1 MYITCEQYEY
11 LLESVTSSHEY
22 YPSLSHCTFTR
33 EFFSLSSK
41 NKKKKILHNLISPTR
56 RWTTSST
63 PPWCRIN
70 DSRYQSENGTKK
82 KKKETYI
89 ICKFESIAFTPSPRE
104 ENFGQT
110 RCYARQRGDGY
121 FLWSTREREGGRK
134 GGERRKGDGGWTAL
148 FLFSFLRFRSPR
160 DKATLRSSA
169 SSLVISRP
177 TLRRSDRRFSFLSL
191 SLSLFFFRSEL
202 FTFYSKDH

>member
-63 PPWCRIN
+63 PLMSNQWFEISIWEWN
-70 DSRYQSENGTKK
+70 KEKK
-82 KKKETYI
+82 KRNVHNLQIRIDRFHPFPKRR
-89 ICKFESIAFTPSPRE
+89 KFRSNEVLRATKRRRLFSLI
-104 ENFGQT
+104 
-110 RCYARQRGDGY
+110 D
-121 FLWSTREREGGRK
+121 EREGGRE
-134 GGERRKGDGGWTAL
+134 ERRRKEERRWRMNGSFP
-148 FLFSFLRFRSPR
+148 FLVPPLPFTTRQSHASILR
-160 DKATLRSSA
+160 L
-169 SSLVISRP
+169 LSRN
-177 TLRRSDRRFSFLSL
+177 
-191 SLSLFFFRSEL
+191 
-202 FTFYSKDH
+202 

>member
-63 PPWCRIN
+63 PLMSNQWFEISIWEWN
-70 DSRYQSENGTKK
+70 KE

-89 ICKFESIAFTPSPRE
+89 IRKFESIAFTPSPRE

-121 FLWSTREREGGRK
+121 FLWSTRGREGGKEAK
-134 GGERRKGDGGWTAL
+134 GGKEMADER
-148 FLFSFLRFRSPR
+148 LFSFS
-160 DKATLRSSA
+160 RSSA
-169 SSLVISRP
+169 SVHHATKP
-177 TLRRSDRRFSFLSL
+177 RFDPPPPLS
-191 SLSLFFFRSEL
+191 
-202 FTFYSKDH
+202 

>member
-63 PPWCRIN
+63 PLMSNQWFEISIWEWN
-70 DSRYQSENGTKK
+70 KEKK
-82 KKKETYI
+82 KRNVHNSQI
-89 ICKFESIAFTPSPRE
+89 ESIAFTPSPRE

-121 FLWSTREREGGRK
+121 FLWSTRGREGGKEAK
-134 GGERRKGDGGWTAL
+134 GGKEMADER
-148 FLFSFLRFRSPR
+148 LFSFS
-160 DKATLRSSA
+160 RSSA
-169 SSLVISRP
+169 SVHHATKP
-177 TLRRSDRRFSFLSL
+177 RFDPPPPLS
-191 SLSLFFFRSEL
+191 
-202 FTFYSKDH
+202 

>member
-63 PPWCRIN
+63 PLMSNQWFEISIWEWN
-70 DSRYQSENGTKK
+70 KEKK
-82 KKKETYI
+82 KRNVHNSQIRIDRFHPFPERR
-89 ICKFESIAFTPSPRE
+89 KFRSNEVLRATKRRRLFSLI
-104 ENFGQT
+104 
-110 RCYARQRGDGY
+110 D
-121 FLWSTREREGGRK
+121 EREGGRK

-160 DKATLRSSA
+160 DKATLRSSV

-202 FTFYSKDH
+202 FTFYSKNH

>member
-63 PPWCRIN
+63 PLMSNQWFEISIWEWN
-70 DSRYQSENGTKK
+70 KEKK
-82 KKKETYI
+82 KRNVHNSQIRIDRFHPFPERR
-89 ICKFESIAFTPSPRE
+89 KFRS
-104 ENFGQT
+104 

-121 FLWSTREREGGRK
+121 FLWSTRGREGGKEAK
-134 GGERRKGDGGWTAL
+134 GGKEMADER
-148 FLFSFLRFRSPR
+148 LFSFS
-160 DKATLRSSA
+160 RSSA
-169 SSLVISRP
+169 SVHHATKP
-177 TLRRSDRRFSFLSL
+177 RFDPPPPLS
-191 SLSLFFFRSEL
+191 
-202 FTFYSKDH
+202 

>member
-89 ICKFESIAFTPSPRE
+89 IRKFESIAFTPSPRE

-121 FLWSTREREGGRK
+121 FLWSTRGREGGKEAK
-134 GGERRKGDGGWTAL
+134 GGKEMADER
-148 FLFSFLRFRSPR
+148 LFSFS
-160 DKATLRSSA
+160 RSSA
-169 SSLVISRP
+169 SVHHATKP
-177 TLRRSDRRFSFLSL
+177 RFDPPPPLS
-191 SLSLFFFRSEL
+191 
-202 FTFYSKDH
+202 